1 MASLAHNRPIFATRV
16 AARFLLKVAA
26 QRNSRRLCITERT
39 HAVNIRR
46 FLSLATLTLLGG
58 AALDLHAEPKTS
70 APSASALPTI
80 VLVHGAF
87 ADGSSWDR
95 VVPLLRAKGYSV
107 VALHQPLSSLADDV
121 AAARRAIDAQ
131 PGDVV
136 LVGHS
141 YGGAVITEAGNNPKV
156 KSLVY
161 VAAFGPDANESIND
175 LGRGKAPPVWITS
188 LRVDSGGYG
197 WLPESTVLHDFAQD
211 LPAAEASIVATKQ
224 GPIFLKNF
232 DEKIKLAAWH
242 SRPVFYLRASEDHMI
257 DPAAQELMA
266 TRMHA
271 TLTSIPASH
280 VPMISRPKDVAKVI
294 LAAAEARRPPVAQ
307 H

>member
-1 MASLAHNRPIFATRV
+1 MTIRHFISLAAL
-16 AARFLLKVAA
+16 AMLGVAA
-26 QRNSRRLCITERT
+26 QDV
-39 HAVNIRR
+39 A
-46 FLSLATLTLLGG
+46 
-58 AALDLHAEPKTS
+58 AEPKTS
-70 APSASALPTI
+70 AQVLPSI

-95 VVPLLRAKGYSV
+95 VTPLLRAKGYNV

-161 VAAFGPDANESIND
+161 IAAFGPDANESIND
-175 LGRGKAPPVWITS
+175 LGRGKPPPVWITS
-188 LRVDSGGYG
+188 LRVDAGGYG
-197 WLPESTVLHDFAQD
+197 WLPESTVLRDFAQD
-211 LPAAEASIVATKQ
+211 LPAGEASIMAAKQ
-224 GPIFLKNF
+224 GPIFMKNF

-242 SRPVFYLRASEDHMI
+242 SRSVFYLRTSDDHMI
-257 DPAAQELMA
+257 DPAAQQLMA

-280 VPMISRPKDVAKVI
+280 VPMMSRPKDVVKVI
-294 LAAAEARRPPVAQ
+294 LAAAETQRPAVAQ
-307 H
+307 R